1 MPDIRS
7 RIRDVEIP
15 FSTLVRGHLKTLDT
29 QLLHMKPTYNDL
41 VELLATRDQELA
53 ALRQELKESRNREA
67 ALCQELEESRKREAA
82 LCQEVAALRQ
92 ELTALKEELKESRNR
107 EAALCQELEES
118 RKREAA
124 RDQEIVALKQELT
137 ALEKELTAFKEEF
150 KAMVESTDDLI
161 KKANAR
167 YFQDSWHDIVNALN
181 IMHANLTLLPPPPTC
196 SGHALM

>member
-1 MPDIRS
+1 
-7 RIRDVEIP
+7 
-15 FSTLVRGHLKTLDT
+15 
-29 QLLHMKPTYNDL
+29 MKPTYNDL

-53 ALRQELKESRNREA
+53 ALKQELKESRN
-67 ALCQELEESRKREAA
+67 REAA

-107 EAALCQELEES
+107 EAALRQELEESRNREAALRQELEES

-124 RDQEIVALKQELT
+124 RDQEIAALRQEL
-137 ALEKELTAFKEEF
+137 AAFKEEF
-150 KAMVESTDDLI
+150 KAMIDNTDDLI
-161 KKANAR
+161 KEANAR
-167 YFQDSWHDIVNALN
+167 YFQDSWHHIVNALV

>member
-1 MPDIRS
+1 
-7 RIRDVEIP
+7 
-15 FSTLVRGHLKTLDT
+15 
-29 QLLHMKPTYNDL
+29 MKPTYNDL

-92 ELTALKEELKESRNR
+92 ELTALKH
-107 EAALCQELEES
+107 
-118 RKREAA
+118 
-124 RDQEIVALKQELT
+124 ELT
-137 ALEKELTAFKEEF
+137 ALKEEF
-150 KAMVESTDDLI
+150 KAMADSTDHLI
-161 KKANAR
+161 KKANER